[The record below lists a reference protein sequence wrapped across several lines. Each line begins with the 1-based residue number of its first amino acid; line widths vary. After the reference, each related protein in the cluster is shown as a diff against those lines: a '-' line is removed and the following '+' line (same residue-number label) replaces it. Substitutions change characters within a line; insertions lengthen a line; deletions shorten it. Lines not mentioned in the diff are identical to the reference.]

1 VKVEIRLLATLAT
14 YRPAGSPAEGGIL
27 NLPSGATV
35 GQAMQTLGIPAEIDC
50 LRIVNGL
57 DAGIER
63 PLADG
68 DVLTL
73 CPPLVGGS

>member
-1 VKVEIRLLATLAT
+1 MKVEVRLLATLAR
-14 YRPAGSPAEGGIL
+14 YRPAGTPPEGGML
-27 NLPSGATV
+27 DLPVGATV
-35 GQAMQTLGIPAEIDC
+35 ALAMKTLGIPVELEC

-57 DAGIER
+57 DAGPER

-73 CPPLVGGS
+73 CPPLVGGR